1 MHGKNTTADRQVGN
15 TYNNDFDQLFLLS
28 LLQLYTTYTIPVN
41 N

>member
-15 TYNNDFDQLFLLS
+15 TYSNNFDQPFLLS
-28 LLQLYTTYTIPVN
+28 LLQLYTTYTIQVN